1 MRDDLP
7 SRRLPT
13 INPGEIWII
22 EHDPAS
28 ELSALD
34 RDALTNANAVIYD
47 RALAPLVA
55 LVLPMGAYAE
65 PLPFAERLAGPA
77 ISPRAFELAQEGWSV
92 VQLVE
97 PRPERRRRMHLAP
110 PTLLRA
116 TAGELP
122 ILVIAKT
129 ANDRHRQW
137 DACLNTLP
145 ELIGE
150 LDEDNLLTLV
160 FGPIAAPYPTRTH
173 AFTANGLAG

>member
-34 RDALTNANAVIYD
+34 RTALINADAVIYD
-47 RALAPLVA
+47 RTLAPLVA

-65 PLPFAERLAGPA
+65 PLSLAERLAGPVIA
-77 ISPRAFELAQEGWSV
+77 PRAFELAQEGWSV

-97 PRPERRRRMHLAP
+97 PRPERRRRMHLVP
-110 PTLLRA
+110 PALLRA
-116 TAGELP
+116 SGGELSV
-122 ILVIAKT
+122 LVIAKA
-129 ANDRHRQW
+129 ANDRHQQW
-137 DACLNTLP
+137 DACLNTLS
-145 ELIGE
+145 ELIDE
-150 LDEDNLLTLV
+150 FDEDNLLTLV
-160 FGPIAAPYPTRTH
+160 FGPIAARYPTRTH

>member
-13 INPGEIWII
+13 INPGEIWVV

-65 PLPFAERLAGPA
+65 PLSLAERLAGPVIA
-77 ISPRAFELAQEGWSV
+77 PRAFELAQKGWSV

-97 PRPERRRRMHLAP
+97 PRPERRCRMHLCP
-110 PTLLRA
+110 PALVRA
-116 TAGELP
+116 SGGELP
-122 ILVIAKT
+122 VLVIAKA
-129 ANDRHRQW
+129 ANDRHQQR

-150 LDEDNLLTLV
+150 FGDDDLLTVV
-160 FGPIAAPYPTRTH
+160 FGPIAARYPIRDPR
-173 AFTANGLAG
+173 LYR

>member
-13 INPGEIWII
+13 INPGEIWVV
-22 EHDPAS
+22 EHDPGS

-34 RDALTNANAVIYD
+34 RDALINANAVIYD
-47 RALAPLVA
+47 RALAALVA

-77 ISPRAFELAQEGWSV
+77 IAPRAFELAQEGWSV

-110 PTLLRA
+110 PAVLRA
-116 TAGELP
+116 DSGGQTVLGVGE
-122 ILVIAKT
+122 
-129 ANDRHRQW
+129 
-137 DACLNTLP
+137 
-145 ELIGE
+145 G
-150 LDEDNLLTLV
+150 
-160 FGPIAAPYPTRTH
+160 
-173 AFTANGLAG
+173 

>member
-13 INPGEIWII
+13 INPGEIWVV

-34 RDALTNANAVIYD
+34 RDALISANAVIYD

-55 LVLPMGAYAE
+55 LALPMGAYAE

-97 PRPERRRRMHLAP
+97 PRLERRRRMHLAP
-110 PTLLRA
+110 PALLRA
-116 TAGELP
+116 NGGELP
-122 ILVIAKT
+122 VLVIAKSSGRYWER
-129 ANDRHRQW
+129 DG
-137 DACLNTLP
+137 CINTLP
-145 ELIGE
+145 ELIDDFGE
-150 LDEDNLLTLV
+150 DELLTLV

>member
-1 MRDDLP
+1 MRTAFAECEYTTKIDVNNICSAELCGAEGAGRMRHDLP

-13 INPGEIWII
+13 INPGEIWLV
-22 EHDPAS
+22 EHDPAA

-34 RDALTNANAVIYD
+34 PDALINAKAVIHD
-47 RALAPLVA
+47 RALAALVA

-77 ISPRAFELAQEGWSV
+77 IAPRAFELAQEGWSV

-110 PTLLRA
+110 PPLLRA
-116 TAGELP
+116 NGGELP
-122 ILVIAKT
+122 VLVIGKAEE
-129 ANDRHRQW
+129 RYREW

-145 ELIGE
+145 E
-150 LDEDNLLTLV
+150 
-160 FGPIAAPYPTRTH
+160 
-173 AFTANGLAG
+173 

>member
-1 MRDDLP
+1 MRHDLP

-13 INPGEIWII
+13 INPGQIWLI

-34 RDALTNANAVIYD
+34 RDALINANAVIYD
-47 RALAPLVA
+47 RVLAPLVA

-110 PTLLRA
+110 PVLLRA
-116 TAGELP
+116 NGGELP
-122 ILVIAKT
+122 VLVIAK
-129 ANDRHRQW
+129 AEERYREW

-145 ELIGE
+145 EFVDEFGE
-150 LDEDNLLTLV
+150 DELLTLV
-160 FGPIAAPYPTRTH
+160 FGPIAARYPTRTH